1 MVVAGVLEGPRPP
14 GERVRAGRLVPAL
27 ASGLV
32 ASKPVVS
39 GKPWEIADIA
49 IVVLISVSSV
59 ETEAVSV
66 GTPSETVGFKSTLAV
81 VVTGMVKRENVFGGL
96 RETV

>member
-1 MVVAGVLEGPRPP
+1 M
-14 GERVRAGRLVPAL
+14 

-39 GKPWEIADIA
+39 GKPWETADIPIA
-49 IVVLISVSSV
+49 VLSSVSSV
-59 ETEAVSV
+59 ETEAVSA
-66 GTPSETVGFKSTLAV
+66 GTPSETVGFRSTLAV
-81 VVTGMVKRENVFGGL
+81 MVTGMVKRENVSGGL